1 MSKATVL
8 GMLDVLET
16 MVLDGRSIP
25 LTDYVVCDTKKVL
38 MLVSQLR
45 TNIQQLPDEVL
56 PTETGETQS
65 TANKIRQEANAYADQ
80 VLSKLLLVV
89 TKVQKHVVGME
100 RTLETSR
107 ELLQEQETHHESK
120 ES

>member
-1 MSKATVL
+1 MNKATVL
-8 GMLDVLET
+8 GMLDALET
-16 MVLDGRSIP
+16 LVLDGRSVP

-45 TNIQQLPDEVL
+45 TTIQQLPEESL
-56 PTETGETQS
+56 PTETDNTHAS
-65 TANKIRQEANAYADQ
+65 ANKIRQEANAYADQ

-107 ELLQEQETHHESK
+107 ELLQDQEENHESK
-120 ES
+120 DT

>member
-1 MSKATVL
+1 MNKATVL
-8 GMLDVLET
+8 GMLDALET
-16 MVLDGRSIP
+16 LVLDGRSVP

-45 TNIQQLPDEVL
+45 TTIQQLPEESL
-56 PTETGETQS
+56 PTETDNT
-65 TANKIRQEANAYADQ
+65 YADQ

-107 ELLQEQETHHESK
+107 ELLQDQEENHESK
-120 ES
+120 DT

>member
-1 MSKATVL
+1 MNKATVL
-8 GMLDVLET
+8 GMLDALET

-45 TNIQQLPDEVL
+45 TNIQQLPDETL
-56 PTETGETQS
+56 PTETMETQS
-65 TANKIRQEANAYADQ
+65 TATKIRQEANAYADQ

-107 ELLQEQETHHESK
+107 ELLHEQENHHESK